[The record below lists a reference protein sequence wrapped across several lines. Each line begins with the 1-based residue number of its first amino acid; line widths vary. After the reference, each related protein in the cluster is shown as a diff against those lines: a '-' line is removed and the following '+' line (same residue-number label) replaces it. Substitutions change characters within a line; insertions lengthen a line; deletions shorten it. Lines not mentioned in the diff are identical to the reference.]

1 MKKWFTM
8 LLVAAVLFSVALAE
22 MPQAVGNLIPATA
35 QLVDMEMDDGLR
47 VYEYR
52 DGNTRYDVSMRGET
66 LLMLETTNPAGDAV
80 SAQTDEAL
88 VAELLK
94 LLPDA
99 AVDGVYHVKDDGRQR
114 RVAFLRKGG
123 DVYEVVTEADSAK
136 VVRMTQIFG
145 AGEIASLPDAWR
157 SVQDAK
163 GAAAVTDVELEFDD
177 GRLVYQGDA
186 SLNGRKFE
194 FEILAENG
202 KLLQWEND

>member
-80 SAQTDEAL
+80 SAQAL
-88 VAELLK
+88 VAELIK

-136 VVRMTQIFG
+136 VVRMTQVFG
-145 AGEIASLPDAWR
+145 AGEITSLPDAWR

-163 GAAAVTDVELEFDD
+163 GAAAVIDVELEFDD